1 MTNLPAP
8 QGPIE
13 TDDDG
18 SAPAAGPPTAEAP
31 PAASDTEPT
40 PAAETARER
49 APRTLELR
57 VHGVNNTTPAA
68 LLDLAPEGVSLV
80 AGDSLGSFWV
90 PTEQARR
97 AAVAGRR
104 GHVPDGIRRE
114 AYSWGG
120 MVRTIPI
127 ASGGSIGG
135 AVAGVLTRIV
145 YALILPFSLGNAA
158 QWTRR
163 LTREGDG
170 PGRQVWTAITSGL
183 IRLFGFVLTL
193 LFTTTAA
200 TLALDI
206 GAAQCAARPALC
218 GPLEW
223 LFEPM
228 AQWSPG
234 QRLAL
239 WALVPVGAALALWL
253 LSSMSRL
260 RYDQLPGM
268 LRDDTDG
275 TRGAEETPSPQ
286 ERRRRG
292 PGELRREPAVL
303 SRPGFWSNRITRH
316 LARAHLSGAL
326 LLTAGFVGIQASMAW
341 RTTCEGLRIDDACLR
356 TSPSDGGPPAAQDG
370 WFWVFVAATIVA
382 VAGLAAA
389 AVIAAVLP
397 TMREEPEEEHA
408 GTWPDTVTRALLVFS
423 IVVFGLV
430 CTVVLFA
437 PAPAVGVDR
446 LYGAGMTPVVIVAAG
461 AAIALAGVFFRPWAT
476 RRRAA
481 WHGCGPAVFMTVSLG
496 VAVGTSSI
504 VLVAIGDLLNGS
516 QGPVSLIGWPEG
528 SAGGASLRISSSYVA
543 LGALVVACV
552 LVALVLLLVIALVRK
567 RATTSRAEAWRTGP
581 ETVPITPPDIPIP
594 EGGVLPPSPR
604 VLLSRIDAK
613 RRMASRLHLVEPAVG
628 WLSVALGIA
637 VVLGLAWTGWAY
649 TSGGGDLWDVAGP
662 AGERLVVDA
671 ISVAM
676 LLLAALATV
685 VVGLLAVGATAG
697 TGTRPLGIVW
707 DIACFLP
714 QTGHPFG
721 PPCYA
726 ERAVPEIAGRI
737 NHWLLR
743 DRDRRVVLAAHS
755 MGGVLAMSTIG
766 LLASSDATRR
776 LLPRVALLTF
786 GVQLRP
792 FFGRMLPELLGP
804 EVLGTDPLESPPRL
818 WAADPWAKD
827 FTATSHGSTAPPA
840 TTPADLGIG
849 RIGGSLAPAWEAGAR
864 DPVRWVSL
872 WRLTDYLG
880 FPASSTVKYDGEG
893 RISNHV
899 DRYAAELDKTGYMV
913 TVGTHGEYY
922 RTQDYDSALT
932 ELRDALEAAPGDLE
946 PSGGR

>member
-13 TDDDG
+13 ADDD
-18 SAPAAGPPTAEAP
+18 
-31 PAASDTEPT
+31 D
-40 PAAETARER
+40 AAEPPVTEAESV
-49 APRTLELR
+49 PLTLELR

-68 LLDLAPEGVSLV
+68 LLDLAPDGVSLV
-80 AGDSLGSFWV
+80 AGDALGSFWV
-90 PTEQARR
+90 PTEQARK
-97 AAVAGRR
+97 AAVPGRR
-104 GHVPDGIRRE
+104 GHVPRGIRRE

-127 ASGGSIGG
+127 ASGGSFGG
-135 AVAGVLTRIV
+135 AVAGVATRIV

-163 LTREGDG
+163 LTQAVDS

-206 GAAQCAARPALC
+206 GAAQCGAQPALC

-239 WALVPVGAALALWL
+239 WALLPVAAALALWV

-268 LRDDTDG
+268 LRDDSDSTG
-275 TRGAEETPSPQ
+275 GAEAPAPR
-286 ERRRRG
+286 ERRRQPSG
-292 PGELRREPAVL
+292 TVRREPAAL
-303 SRPGFWSNRITRH
+303 ARPGFWSNRITRH
-316 LARAHLSGAL
+316 LARAHLAGAL
-326 LLTAGFVGIQASMAW
+326 LLTAGFVATQASMAW
-341 RTTCEGLRIDDACLR
+341 RTDCTGFEIDDGCL
-356 TSPSDGGPPAAQDG
+356 TGAAADP
-370 WFWVFVAATIVA
+370 WFVFFAVAAIAALV
-382 VAGLAAA
+382 GLLCA
-389 AVIAAVLP
+389 AVIVAVLP
-397 TMREEPEEEHA
+397 TMRVDPEEEH
-408 GTWPDTVTRALLVFS
+408 GSSWPDLITRILLWSAV
-423 IVVFGLV
+423 VVFGAV
-430 CTVVLFA
+430 CGFVIFA
-437 PAPAVGVDR
+437 PAPDVGVDR
-446 LYGAGMTPVVIVAAG
+446 LYGAGMTPVIVVAAG
-461 AAIALAGVFFRPWAT
+461 AAIALLGVFFRPWAL
-476 RRRAA
+476 RRRTA
-481 WHGCGPAVFMTVSLG
+481 WYGCGPAVFMTVALG

-504 VLVAIGDLLNGS
+504 VLVAIGDWLNDSRGPAALLGWNPSPGD
-516 QGPVSLIGWPEG
+516 GPD
-528 SAGGASLRISSSYVA
+528 LRISSSYVA
-543 LGALVVACV
+543 LGALVVVCV
-552 LVALVLLLVIALVRK
+552 LIALVLLLVMALLRPRTMTVR
-567 RATTSRAEAWRTGP
+567 AAAWRTGQ
-581 ETVPITPPDIPIP
+581 ETVPVTAADIPIP
-594 EGGVLPPSPR
+594 EGGVLPPSPT

-613 RRMASRLHLVEPAVG
+613 RRVASRLHLVEPAVA
-628 WLSVALGIA
+628 WLSVALAVAIVLGIA
-637 VVLGLAWTGWAY
+637 WTVWAY
-649 TSGGGDLWDVAGP
+649 SEGTTLWGIAPP
-662 AGERLVVDA
+662 AGQQFIVDA
-671 ISVAM
+671 ISVGM
-676 LLLAALATV
+676 LLLAALATAV
-685 VVGLLAVGATAG
+685 VALLAVGATAG

-737 NHWLLR
+737 NHWLR
-743 DRDRRVVLAAHS
+743 TEDRRVVLAAHS
-755 MGGVLAMSTIG
+755 MGAVLAMSTIG

-776 LLPRVALLTF
+776 LLPRVAVLTF

-804 EVLGTDPLESPPRL
+804 EVLGTDPLESPPGL
-818 WAADPWAKD
+818 LSADPWKSD
-827 FTATSHGSTAPPA
+827 FAAQSRGTTIPPEAAP
-840 TTPADLGIG
+840 DELGIG
-849 RIGGSLAPAWEAGAR
+849 RISGSLAPAWEPDTV

-880 FPASSTVKYDGEG
+880 YPALSTVKYDSDG
-893 RISNHV
+893 RILNQV

-922 RTQDYDSALT
+922 RTQDYESALL
-932 ELRDALEAAPGDLE
+932 ELKDALESATGELE
-946 PSGGR
+946 PATGR

>member
-8 QGPIE
+8 HGPIE
-13 TDDDG
+13 TGDETDAATD
-18 SAPAAGPPTAEAP
+18 SASPAQAPPEAEAP
-31 PAASDTEPT
+31 PAAESA
-40 PAAETARER
+40 PASEAPASETA
-49 APRTLELR
+49 PLTLELR

-68 LLDLAPEGVSLV
+68 LLDLAPDGVSLV

-97 AAVAGRR
+97 AAVPGRR
-104 GHVPDGIRRE
+104 GHVPEGIRRE

-127 ASGGSIGG
+127 ASGGSVGG

-163 LTREGDG
+163 LTQETDS

-206 GAAQCAARPALC
+206 GAAQCGAQPALC

-239 WALVPVGAALALWL
+239 WALLPVAAALALWV

-268 LRDDTDG
+268 LRDDAG
-275 TRGAEETPSPQ
+275 TSAGAEEAPAPS
-286 ERRRRG
+286 ERRRRS
-292 PGELRREPAVL
+292 PVELRREPAVL

-326 LLTAGFVGIQASMAW
+326 LLTAAFVAVQASMAW
-341 RTTCEGLRIDDACLR
+341 RTGCAGLQVDAGCL
-356 TSPSDGGPPAAQDG
+356 GGATANG
-370 WFWVFVAATIVA
+370 WFTFFA
-382 VAGLAAA
+382 AAA
-389 AVIAAVLP
+389 AVAFAGLVGAALITEVLP
-397 TMREEPEEEHA
+397 TMREDPEEEQA
-408 GTWPDTVTRALLVFS
+408 SSWPDFVTRVLLWFS
-423 IVVFGLV
+423 VVVFGGV
-430 CTVVLFA
+430 SAVVLFA

-446 LYGAGMTPVVIVAAG
+446 LYGAGMIPVVIVASG
-461 AAIALAGVFFRPWAT
+461 IVLALAGVFFRPWST
-476 RRRAA
+476 WRRTA
-481 WHGCGPAVFMTVSLG
+481 WFGCGPAVFMTVSLG

-504 VLVAIGDLLNGS
+504 VLVAIGDWLNGS
-516 QGPVSLIGWPEG
+516 QGPVALIGWLG
-528 SAGGASLRISSSYVA
+528 SSPGGTSLRISSSYVA

-552 LVALVLLLVIALVRK
+552 LIALALVLVTALLRP

-581 ETVPITPPDIPIP
+581 ETVPVTPPDIPIP
-594 EGGVLPPSPR
+594 EGGVLPPSPK

-613 RRMASRLHLVEPAVG
+613 RRVASRLHLVEPAVA
-628 WLSVALGIA
+628 WLSVALAAAI
-637 VVLGLAWTGWAY
+637 VLGLAWTLWAY
-649 TSGGGDLWDVAGP
+649 GRDTTLWGIVPREAQ
-662 AGERLVVDA
+662 RLVVDA
-671 ISVAM
+671 ISVGM

-685 VVGLLAVGATAG
+685 VVALLAVGATAG

-737 NHWLLR
+737 NHWLR
-743 DRDRRVVLAAHS
+743 TDDDRRVVLAAHS
-755 MGGVLAMSTIG
+755 MGAVLAMSTIG
-766 LLASSDATRR
+766 LLASSEATRR
-776 LLPRVALLTF
+776 LLPRVAVLTF

-818 WAADPWAKD
+818 LAADPWAPD
-827 FTATSHGSTAPPA
+827 FVARSGGSTKPPE
-840 TTPADLGIG
+840 TTPARLGIG
-849 RIGGSLAPAWEAGAR
+849 RISGSLAPAWEAGTV

-880 FPASSTVKYDGEG
+880 YPASSTVKYDRDGG
-893 RISNHV
+893 ISNLV

-922 RTQDYDSALT
+922 RTQDYESALV
-932 ELRDALEAAPGDLE
+932 ELKDALEAAPDDLE
-946 PSGGR
+946 PIPGR

>member
-13 TDDDG
+13 TDDETADKPVP
-18 SAPAAGPPTAEAP
+18 APAAAP
-31 PAASDTEPT
+31 APVPDQ
-40 PAAETARER
+40 

-97 AAVAGRR
+97 AAVPGRR
-104 GHVPDGIRRE
+104 GHVPPGIRRE

-127 ASGGSIGG
+127 ASGGSLGG
-135 AVAGVLTRIV
+135 AVAGVATRVV

-163 LTREGDG
+163 LTQAVDS

-183 IRLFGFVLTL
+183 TRLFGFVLTL

-206 GAAQCAARPALC
+206 GAAQCAAQPTLC
-218 GPLEW
+218 GPLAW

-228 AQWSPG
+228 QQWSPG

-239 WALVPVGAALALWL
+239 WALLPAAAALALWV

-268 LRDDTDG
+268 LRDDSDTTGDAPAPPP
-275 TRGAEETPSPQ
+275 R
-286 ERRRRG
+286 ERRRQ
-292 PGELRREPAVL
+292 PTELRRDPAVL
-303 SRPGFWSNRITRH
+303 SRTGFWSNRITRH
-316 LARAHLSGAL
+316 LARAHLAGAL
-326 LLTAGFVGIQASMAW
+326 LLTAAFVATQASMAW
-341 RTTCEGLRIDDACLR
+341 RTDCSGLLIDAECLG
-356 TSPSDGGPPAAQDG
+356 TATGDG
-370 WFWVFVAATIVA
+370 WFVFF
-382 VAGLAAA
+382 AAA
-389 AVIAAVLP
+389 AVLALVGLLGAAILTSILP
-397 TMREEPEEEHA
+397 TMRVDPEEEHA
-408 GTWPDTVTRALLVFS
+408 SSWPDSATRILLWFAV
-423 IVVFGLV
+423 VVFGGV
-430 CTVVLFA
+430 CGFVVFA
-437 PAPAVGVDR
+437 PAPAVVVDR
-446 LYGAGMTPVVIVAAG
+446 LYGGGMTPVVVVASG
-461 AAIALAGVFFRPWAT
+461 AVIALAGVFFRPWAQ
-476 RRRAA
+476 RRRTA
-481 WHGCGPAVFMTVSLG
+481 WFGCGPAVFMTISLG

-504 VLVAIGDLLNGS
+504 VLVAIGDFLNDA
-516 QGPVSLIGWPEG
+516 QGPAALIGWNA
-528 SAGGASLRISSSYVA
+528 SAGGGSGLRISSSYVA
-543 LGALVVACV
+543 LGSLIVACV
-552 LVALVLLLVIALVRK
+552 LVALALVLVLALLRP
-567 RATTSRAEAWRTGP
+567 RTMTPRAEAWRTGP
-581 ETVPITPPDIPIP
+581 ETVPVTPPDIPIP
-594 EGGVLPPSPR
+594 EGGVLPPSPT
-604 VLLSRIDAK
+604 VLLSRIEAK
-613 RRMASRLHLVEPAVG
+613 RRVASRLHLVEPAVA
-628 WLSVALGIA
+628 WLSGALALAIVLGI
-637 VVLGLAWTGWAY
+637 VWTVWAY
-649 TSGGGDLWDVAGP
+649 SADATLWGIAPPDGQQ
-662 AGERLVVDA
+662 LVVDA
-671 ISVAM
+671 ISVGM
-676 LLLAALATV
+676 LLLAALATAV
-685 VVGLLAVGATAG
+685 VALLAVGATAG

-737 NHWLLR
+737 NHWLR
-743 DRDRRVVLAAHS
+743 TEDRRVVLAAHS
-755 MGGVLAMSTIG
+755 MGAVLAMSTIG

-776 LLPRVALLTF
+776 LLPRVAVLTF

-804 EVLGTDPLESPPRL
+804 EVLGTDPLESPPGL
-818 WAADPWAKD
+818 LSSDPWRAD
-827 FTATSHGSTAPPA
+827 FTAASRGSTRPPEAAPEK
-840 TTPADLGIG
+840 LGVG
-849 RIGGSLAPAWEAGAR
+849 RISGSLAPAWEAGRA

-880 FPASSTVKYDGEG
+880 YPALSTVKYDSDGG
-893 RISNHV
+893 ITNRV

-922 RTQDYDSALT
+922 RTQDYESALI
-932 ELRDALEAAPGDLE
+932 ELRDELEAATGALE
-946 PSGGR
+946 PATDN